1 MNLCVAIVVLTAVV
15 CTSAEIPHETVYVLG
30 CLEKTKVEAEAALQ
44 VDGEEVIYADFQS
57 GQEVWTLPEFLGP
70 FPSSTVR
77 NFYKNAVKGRRLCRD
92 ALALWILEEK
102 RPPEV
107 KDAPESTIYPR
118 DEEELGVENT
128 LICFANH
135 FYPPPVKVNW
145 TKNGLEVTEGAS
157 LSRYYPNEDGTFHQ
171 LSSLSFTPQEGDVY
185 ACTVE
190 HTALEDPK
198 TRFWDGY
205 FGRFEMRC
213 RFSSE
218 DPRDIEFLLQVYGNK
233 KLLGQYNSTTEKCTV
248 YTQWMKNFTETACKG
263 PAFLAARREE
273 MKKYCSSN
281 VPVVYGYLLDK
292 AVEPYIRLRS
302 VEPFSTRHLA
312 MLVCSA
318 YDFYPKPIRVTWL
331 RDGQEVTSNVTST
344 EELVNGDWTYQIH
357 SHLEYTP
364 TPGER
369 ITCMVE
375 HFSLTEPKLYD
386 WDPSMPG
393 PERNK
398 MVIGAC
404 GLLLGVVFIAAGLIY
419 YRKKS
424 TEGRMLVPTMAL
436 PESYGTI

>member
-1 MNLCVAIVVLTAVV
+1 
-15 CTSAEIPHETVYVLG
+15 
-30 CLEKTKVEAEAALQ
+30 
-44 VDGEEVIYADFQS
+44 
-57 GQEVWTLPEFLGP
+57 
-70 FPSSTVR
+70 
-77 NFYKNAVKGRRLCRD
+77 
-92 ALALWILEEK
+92 
-102 RPPEV
+102 
-107 KDAPESTIYPR
+107 
-118 DEEELGVENT
+118 
-128 LICFANH
+128 
-135 FYPPPVKVNW
+135 
-145 TKNGLEVTEGAS
+145 
-157 LSRYYPNEDGTFHQ
+157 
-171 LSSLSFTPQEGDVY
+171 
-185 ACTVE
+185 
-190 HTALEDPK
+190 
-198 TRFWDGY
+198 
-205 FGRFEMRC
+205 MRC

-318 YDFYPKPIRVTWL
+318 YVFYPKPIRVTWL

-424 TEGRMLVPTMAL
+424 TGEETQAILCQNNQILFKSKFEMQLYLFRSLSEGRVLVPTMAL
-436 PESYGTI
+436 LESYGTI

>member
-1 MNLCVAIVVLTAVV
+1 MSVLNL
-15 CTSAEIPHETVYVLG
+15 
-30 CLEKTKVEAEAALQ
+30 
-44 VDGEEVIYADFQS
+44 
-57 GQEVWTLPEFLGP
+57 
-70 FPSSTVR
+70 SSIHLLLL
-77 NFYKNAVKGRRLCRD
+77 F
-92 ALALWILEEK
+92 
-102 RPPEV
+102 
-107 KDAPESTIYPR
+107 
-118 DEEELGVENT
+118 
-128 LICFANH
+128 
-135 FYPPPVKVNW
+135 
-145 TKNGLEVTEGAS
+145 
-157 LSRYYPNEDGTFHQ
+157 
-171 LSSLSFTPQEGDVY
+171 SSLSGV
-185 ACTVE
+185 
-190 HTALEDPK
+190 
-198 TRFWDGY
+198 DGY
-205 FGRFEMRC
+205 FGHFEMRC

-218 DPRDIEFLLQVYGNK
+218 EPRDIEFLLQVYGNK

-263 PAFLAARREE
+263 PAFLAARRDE

-292 AVEPYIRLRS
+292 A
-302 VEPFSTRHLA
+302 
-312 MLVCSA
+312 
-318 YDFYPKPIRVTWL
+318 
-331 RDGQEVTSNVTST
+331 

-369 ITCMVE
+369 IACMVE

-393 PERNK
+393 PEKNK

-424 TEGRMLVPTMAL
+424 TEGRVLVPTMAL